1 MNSIRFK
8 YPAFSRSTALDRL
21 ASLSDL
27 LGAAIE
33 DRGCQPL
40 MNVYDDENDVTVEIE
55 APGLQKEDFSISL
68 EKGTLVVKGEKK
80 GGRKRGVHAER
91 SFGSFERSLTVPYP
105 INTSAVKANYEN
117 GVLSV
122 VLPKSEEVKPRK
134 IELN

>member
-1 MNSIRFK
+1 
-8 YPAFSRSTALDRL
+8 
-21 ASLSDL
+21 
-27 LGAAIE
+27 
-33 DRGCQPL
+33 

>member
-33 DRGCQPL
+33 DRGYQPL

-55 APGLQKEDFSISL
+55 APGLRKEDFSISL
-68 EKGTLVVKGEKK
+68 EKGTLVVKGQKK
-80 GGRKRGVHAER
+80 GDRKRGVHAER
-91 SFGSFERSLTVPYP
+91 SFGAFERSLTVPYP
-105 INTSAVKANYEN
+105 INASGVKANYEN

-122 VLPKSEEVKPRK
+122 VLPKSDEVKPRK